1 MRLTATAIAA
11 ERNPQQNLKTQ
22 RKRLNIRMLPFHPRH
37 IRGLF
42 PGVLLFIMLTLI
54 ACAPR
59 SALKKPAG
67 HPDAIRQFRE
77 SVEQILQD
85 SLLRQTRT
93 GIEIVSLESGETLYA
108 QNNYQLFH
116 PASNMKLL
124 TTATALKMLGPNYKF
139 KTVLYADT
147 ASFADST
154 ITGNLY
160 LKGFGNPEL
169 SVENLRSLVRAL
181 ILHGI
186 SGINGNLVCDE
197 SYMDDFY
204 WGSGW
209 MWDDVSSEDFASISA
224 LTVNNN
230 CVTVLVDPGN
240 KVGDSLIVH
249 LDPPTRYVKIVNNGV
264 TVDSLDT
271 LQQKMFKVERKWRP
285 PENTIV
291 VEGGLPVEA
300 SEQTFVIDVLGP
312 ALYTGTL
319 FRELLQQEGIDFKGQ
334 VLKGM
339 MPDTA
344 IVLAEHY
351 SPSLTMVVFNTNKI
365 SDNLSAELLLKT
377 LGAEVKGP
385 PGSAEKGISVI
396 HQFLNRIGIDSTTYE
411 LADGSGVSRYNVI
424 TPHLIVELL
433 KALHEAFGIR
443 AEFTASLPIAGVD
456 GTLRRRMK
464 GTAAEGLLHA
474 KTGTLRGVSSLSG
487 YTATADG
494 EAVAFSIM
502 MEHFVGSASGI
513 RSIQDRIGE
522 LISSFSRNGRGQPPG
537 LSR

>member
-1 MRLTATAIAA
+1 M
-11 ERNPQQNLKTQ
+11 
-22 RKRLNIRMLPFHPRH
+22 NIRMLPYHPRR
-37 IRGLF
+37 IR
-42 PGVLLFIMLTLI
+42 LLLLRFNLIILITLI

-59 SALKKPAG
+59 PALKKPAG
-67 HPDAIRQFRE
+67 HLDAIRQFQKN
-77 SVEQILQD
+77 VAQILQD

-93 GIEIVSLESGETLYA
+93 GIEINSLESGETFYA

-124 TTATALKMLGPNYKF
+124 TTATALKLLGPNYKF
-139 KTVLYADT
+139 KTILYTDT
-147 ASFADST
+147 SSLADST

-160 LKGFGNPEL
+160 LKGFGNPAL
-169 SVENLRSLVRAL
+169 SVENLHSLVQTL

-186 SGINGNLVCDE
+186 SNINGNLVCDE

-230 CVTVLVDPGN
+230 CVTVVVKPGN
-240 KVGDSLIVH
+240 TVGDSLIVH
-249 LDPPTRYVKIVNNGV
+249 LNPPTQYVKIVNRGV
-264 TVDSLDT
+264 TTDSLDT
-271 LQQKMFKVERKWRP
+271 LRQKMFKVERKWRP

-291 VEGGLPVEA
+291 VEGGMPLGA
-300 SEQTFVIDVLGP
+300 LEQTFVIDVLDP

-319 FRELLQQEGIDFKGQ
+319 FSELLHQEGIHFNGQ
-334 VLKGM
+334 VLKGSV
-339 MPDTA
+339 PDTA
-344 IVLAEHY
+344 RVIAEHY
-351 SPSLTMVVFNTNKI
+351 SPPLTMVVFNTNKV
-365 SDNLSAELLLKT
+365 SNNLSAELLLKT

-385 PGSAEKGISVI
+385 PGTATKGISVI
-396 HQFLNRIGIDSTTYE
+396 HQFLNSIGIDSTTYE

-424 TPHLIVELL
+424 TPHLIVRLL
-433 KALHEAFGIR
+433 KAMHEDFGIQ
-443 AEFTASLPIAGVD
+443 AEFKASLPIAGID

-464 GTAAEGLLHA
+464 GSAAEGLLHA

-494 EAVAFSIM
+494 EVVAFSIM

-522 LISSFSRNGRGQPPG
+522 LISSFSRNDRKQPSV
-537 LSR
+537 LWH